1 MAGGFRTPQDDIGIL
16 MGRLSDLAA
25 QVRELARPSGTQTA
39 DAVKTLM
46 QLVNDLPGQ
55 IYAVLATAVNT
66 GTVNA
71 TGNVV
76 VGGDVTASGKVTS
89 AQPVVSPGSRAYNV
103 VPAGGYAGAWLDVNG
118 KLGIN
123 PSGVEFKQDFEPAN
137 TSEIVDALLHFGL
150 LRYRFIAEVEER
162 GDDAPYYLG
171 SIAQYMAA
179 GPLVEW
185 VSETPAGAVINWE
198 HAAIPLVATVQSID
212 ARLRAAGL

>member
-1 MAGGFRTPQDDIGIL
+1 MAGGYRTPDSDAIDILTGK
-16 MGRLSDLAA
+16 LSELAA
-25 QVRELARPSGTQTA
+25 QIRELTRPSGTQTA
-39 DAVKTLM
+39 DAVRTLT

-66 GTVNA
+66 GAVNA
-71 TGNVV
+71 TG
-76 VGGDVTASGKVTS
+76 DVTAGGKVTS

-123 PSGVEFKQDFEPAN
+123 PSGVEFKQDFEPAE
-137 TSEIVDALLHFGL
+137 TSEIVEALLHLGL
-150 LRYRFIAEVEER
+150 IRYRMIAEVEER
-162 GDDAPYYLG
+162 GDAAPYYLG
-171 SIAQYMAA
+171 TIAQYMAA

-198 HAAIPLVATVQSID
+198 HAAIPLVATIQSLD
-212 ARLRAAGL
+212 ARLKAAGL